1 MADLFSKNAFNVLGL
16 DSSATQKDVNK
27 RAKELTNLL
36 KIDETPEYDD
46 TDLPFAQPV
55 RTESSV
61 KVALQNLASPNKR
74 LTDYFFWFDRA
85 NAEEADFAKLKDE
98 DIASVA
104 TKWHEAGNSET
115 AKGFIAKR
123 NLAVLLSIVA
133 ANGSK
138 FSPSRGLII
147 WQSLINSDKFWS
159 SFAKIYQLSD
169 EVGTSDDALA
179 DLKGRVIGILA
190 DYYADLSQE
199 KGDTSYVSEFQRIF
213 KVKGVKVEKDLLGPI
228 YQTINDASAKLISL
242 KISDEKIIS
251 KEKMAQLKGLIGTLR
266 RNFEKLKD
274 LGYYND
280 SQSKTMRDKAAEGM
294 RSVALDL
301 YNNLNDAGK
310 SGSILK
316 IAMEICGTPALR
328 SRLEDDLNDLRKLV
342 SQDKVVQPINELLEA
357 EKYEDTL
364 NLITQEQTR
373 NKSNA
378 DLQSFLAQRVTWCVT
393 AIAVDQFKRGKQ
405 LYDKNHFNQAKTLLS
420 STVEFVLSYL
430 DDTGISREY
439 VDNVLSEITRLIALL
454 GKDQKSGEAVD
465 NLRNSVVQQAEK
477 HFKDQFEGTLLTI
490 LIDSAVYA
498 NLAEKVPELKRKK
511 TVKSLITWAII
522 IGVIIAISAANGNNN
537 NPSNSGSGSSS
548 GDTSTSS
555 GSDSSGSGETAAQQ
569 QACSQASSL
578 KSQIDQINSEMS
590 TDQTDGDSTDYN
602 NLVPQ
607 QNSLVDQ
614 YNALVPQCNG
624 TSQ

>member
-16 DSSATQKDVNK
+16 DSSATQKDINK

-36 KIDETPEYDD
+36 KIDEVPEYDD
-46 TDLPFAQPV
+46 ADLPFAKPV

-85 NAEEADFAKLKDE
+85 NAVDADFAKLNDE

-104 TKWHEAGNSET
+104 SKWLEAGGSET

-133 ANGSK
+133 ANGSR
-138 FSPSRGLII
+138 FSPSRGLIV
-147 WQSLINSDKFWS
+147 WQSLIDSDKFWS
-159 SFAKIYQLSD
+159 SFTKIYQLSD
-169 EVGTSDDALA
+169 EVGTSDDAFA
-179 DLKGRVIGILA
+179 DLKDRVVGILA
-190 DYYADLSQE
+190 DYYADLSKE
-199 KGDTSYVSEFQRIF
+199 KGDSSYVSEFQRIF
-213 KVKGVKVEKDLLGPI
+213 KVKGAKVEKDLLAPI
-228 YQTINDASAKLISL
+228 YETINDASAKLKSL

-251 KEKMAQLKGLIGTLR
+251 KEKMAQLKGLVVTLR
-266 RNFEKLKD
+266 RSFEKLKD

-294 RSVALDL
+294 RGVALDL

-316 IAMEICGTPALR
+316 IALEISGTPALR
-328 SRLEDDLNDLRKLV
+328 SRLEDDLNDLRKMV

-357 EKYEDTL
+357 EDYEGAL
-364 NLITQEQTR
+364 ELITQEQGR
-373 NKSNA
+373 NKSNG
-378 DLQSFLAQRVTWCVT
+378 DLQSFLAQRVVWCVT
-393 AIAVDQFKRGKQ
+393 AIAVAQFKRGKE
-405 LYDKNHFNQAKTLLS
+405 LYDKNKFGEAKDLLA

-430 DDTGISREY
+430 SDTNISQEY
-439 VDNVLSEITRLIALL
+439 VDNVLAEISRLTALL

-490 LIDSAVYA
+490 LIDSAIYA
-498 NLAEKVPELKRKK
+498 SLAEKVPELKRKK
-511 TVKSLITWAII
+511 NVKSLITWAII
-522 IGVIIAISAANGNNN
+522 IIVIIAISA
-537 NPSNSGSGSSS
+537 SNSGNSSNNSSSSTSGSAGSTDSS
-548 GDTSTSS
+548 TGSS
-555 GSDSSGSGETAAQQ
+555 DDSSGASAAYNSCVDQYN
-569 QACSQASSL
+569 SL
-578 KSQIDQINSEMS
+578 KSQLDSINSEMDS
-590 TDQTDGDSTDYN
+590 DQTAGDTDAYN
-602 NLVPQ
+602 ALVPQ
-607 QNSLVDQ
+607 QNSLVQ
-614 YNALVPQCNG
+614 QVNSQATQCNG
-624 TSQ
+624 LR